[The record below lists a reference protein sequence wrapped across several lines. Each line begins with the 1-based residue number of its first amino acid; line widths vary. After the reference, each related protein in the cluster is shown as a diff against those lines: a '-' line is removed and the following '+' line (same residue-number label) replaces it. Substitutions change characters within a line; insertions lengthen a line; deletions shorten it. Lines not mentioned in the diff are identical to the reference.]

1 MKPSAQK
8 AGKKKMPCK
17 TAQLKNRHY
26 KENKMPYKPIKKAA
40 VAGIIGG
47 ALAVPAAALAK
58 TLLTPRKVS
67 AYEPKGDPDR
77 EKLYAGKLSEMVKY
91 ETVSVRGE
99 IQREKFLGFHKVLE
113 ELFPLVHK
121 NLEKTE
127 IDGSLMFK
135 WTGKRHDRPIVLM
148 GHQDVVA
155 AEGKWI
161 HEPFSGDIADG
172 KVWGRGSGD
181 TKCSV
186 MAFLQAAEELLAENY
201 VPAQDIY
208 LCSSNTEEIG
218 GEGAPKT
225 VDELERRGVRP
236 FLVCDEGG
244 AIVQEPLAGFPGN
257 YAMVGVLEKGNGNV
271 KVIARSN
278 GGHSSTPSK
287 NSPIARLSRF
297 VCDIEKHNP
306 MKVDLEPE
314 LISMFKRIA
323 DYGPFYMRFALGNLW
338 LTKPLLKLAGP
349 HLGSEVAALMR
360 TTIAFTQQS
369 GSQGANILPQEASIT
384 VNMRF
389 IPHQDKEE
397 SIAIIRRIASKYG
410 LEVEDLGG
418 EESYPPVNTEGDA
431 FGLVE
436 KVIADVFPGLPV
448 IPYVMTGGTN
458 AAYYQRICDA
468 CIRFSPVLYTA
479 EQMETMHGLN
489 ENIST
494 VSLPGAVDFYKTI
507 IKKAE

>member
-1 MKPSAQK
+1 MSNKSLNRAA
-8 AGKKKMPCK
+8 AG
-17 TAQLKNRHY
+17 AVG
-26 KENKMPYKPIKKAA
+26 AA
-40 VAGIIGG
+40 VA
-47 ALAVPAAALAK
+47 APLAAALVK
-58 TLLTPRKVS
+58 TLLTPRKTATYKPS
-67 AYEPKGDPDR
+67 PDPER
-77 EKLYAGKLSEMVKY
+77 ELKYARKLSEMVRY

-113 ELFPLVHK
+113 ELFPLVHEK
-121 NLEKTE
+121 LEKTE

-135 WTGKRHDRPIVLM
+135 WTGKNHDRPIVLM

-186 MAFLQAAEELLAENY
+186 MAFLQAVEELLSEGFE
-201 VPAQDIY
+201 PQQDIY
-208 LCSSNTEEIG
+208 LCSSNTEEIA

-225 VDELERRGVRP
+225 VAELERRGVRP

-257 YAMVGVLEKGNGNV
+257 YAMIGVLEKGAGNV

-278 GGHSSTPSK
+278 GGHSSTPSP
-287 NSPIARLSRF
+287 NSPIARLAKF

-306 MKVDLEPE
+306 MTVDLEPE

-323 DYGPFYMRFALGNLW
+323 DYGPFYMRLALGNLW

-349 HLGSEVAALMR
+349 SLGNQVAALMR

-369 GSQGANILPQEASIT
+369 GSQGANVLPQEASIT
-384 VNMRF
+384 VNMRY
-389 IPHQDKEE
+389 IPHQNKDE
-397 SIAIIRRIASKYG
+397 SIEVIRKIASKYD
-410 LEVEDLGG
+410 LEVEDMGG
-418 EESYPPVNTEGDA
+418 EGSFPPVNTEGEA
-431 FGLVE
+431 FKLVE
-436 KVIADVFPGLPV
+436 SVIGDVFPGLPV
-448 IPYVMTGGTN
+448 IPYVMTGGTD
-458 AAYYQRICDA
+458 AAYYQKICDA
-468 CIRFSPVLYTA
+468 CVRFSPILYNP
-479 EQMETMHGLN
+479 EQMESMHGLN
-489 ENIST
+489 ESIDT
-494 VSLPGAVDFYKTI
+494 ASLPGAVDFYRAV
-507 IKKAE
+507 IKKIQ

>member
-1 MKPSAQK
+1 MSYKII
-8 AGKKKMPCK
+8 K
-17 TAQLKNRHY
+17 TA
-26 KENKMPYKPIKKAA
+26 AA
-40 VAGIIGG
+40 GVIGG
-47 ALAVPAAALAK
+47 ALLAPAAALAK

-67 AYEPKGDPDR
+67 GYKPAGDPER

-99 IQREKFLGFHKVLE
+99 IQRDKFLGFHRVLE
-113 ELFPLVHK
+113 KLFPQVHRH
-121 NLEKTE
+121 LEKTE
-127 IDGSLMFK
+127 IDGSLMFR
-135 WTGKRHDRPIVLM
+135 WEGKRHDRPVVLM

-155 AEGKWI
+155 AEGRWI

-186 MAFLQAAEELLAENY
+186 MAFFQAVEELLGEGY
-201 VPAQDIY
+201 VPEQDIY
-208 LCSSNTEEIG
+208 LCSSSTEEIG

-244 AIVQEPLAGFPGN
+244 AIIREPMEGFSGY
-257 YAMVGVLEKGNGNV
+257 YAMIGVLEKGSGNV
-271 KVIARSN
+271 KVIARSG
-278 GGHSSTPSK
+278 GGHSSTPSP
-287 NSPIARLSRF
+287 NSPIARLSKF

-306 MKVDLEPE
+306 MRSDIEPE
-314 LISMFKRIA
+314 LMIMFKRMA
-323 DYGPFYMRFALGNLW
+323 DYGPFHMRLALGNLW

-349 HLGSEVAALMR
+349 HLGSQVAALMR
-360 TTIAFTQQS
+360 TTVAFTQQS
-369 GSQGANILPQEASIT
+369 GSQGANVLPQEASIT
-384 VNMRF
+384 VNMRY

-397 SIAIIRRIASKYG
+397 SIAVIRKIASKYN

-418 EESYPPVNTEGDA
+418 DSSSPPVNTDGEA
-431 FGLVE
+431 FHLVE
-436 KVIADVFPGLPV
+436 DVIADVFPGLPV
-448 IPYVMTGGTN
+448 IPYVMTGGTD

-468 CIRFSPVLYTA
+468 CIRFSPVLYTE
-479 EQMETMHGLN
+479 EQMDSMHGLN

-494 VSLPGAVDFYKTI
+494 VSLPGAVDFYKAV
-507 IKKAE
+507 IKKAK